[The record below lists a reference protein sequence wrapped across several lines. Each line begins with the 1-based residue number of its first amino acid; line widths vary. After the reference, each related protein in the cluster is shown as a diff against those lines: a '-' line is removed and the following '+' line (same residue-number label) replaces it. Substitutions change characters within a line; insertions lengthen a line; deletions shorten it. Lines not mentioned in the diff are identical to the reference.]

1 MAAAAEPEPLG
12 ASVPVHA
19 PPALKQIALPAWKVV
34 AFTLVSVCQAV
45 AGVAPSLVSRP
56 AVASTK
62 NVPAA
67 GVAALHRDAL
77 MPPAPPV
84 PAPPAVPPRPPA
96 PAVPPAPPPPA
107 PPRPAP
113 PPVPVVPLAPPPAV
127 D

>member
-84 PAPPAVPPRPPA
+84 PPAAPVPAAPVVPPRPPA
-96 PAVPPAPPPPA
+96 PAVPPVPPPPV

-113 PPVPVVPLAPPPAV
+113 PPVP
-127 D
+127 